1 MSAENN
7 MPERAE
13 HSQPVAQPMTE
24 SMAEQMDDQMA
35 ARAEHIVSPIAY
47 VVVFITLL
55 CLTLVTYEVALIN
68 LGPWNVVVAL
78 TIAFIKSTLVAL
90 IFMHVYQSSRRTK
103 LVVVAGLLWLFFL
116 IFLTM
121 SDYLTRRW
129 LY

>member
-1 MSAENN
+1 MAGHSEHL
-7 MPERAE
+7 ERLAGR
-13 HSQPVAQPMTE
+13 
-24 SMAEQMDDQMA
+24 MDDQMA
-35 ARAEHIVSPIAY
+35 AQSEHIVSPMAY

-121 SDYLTRRW
+121 SDYLTRHW